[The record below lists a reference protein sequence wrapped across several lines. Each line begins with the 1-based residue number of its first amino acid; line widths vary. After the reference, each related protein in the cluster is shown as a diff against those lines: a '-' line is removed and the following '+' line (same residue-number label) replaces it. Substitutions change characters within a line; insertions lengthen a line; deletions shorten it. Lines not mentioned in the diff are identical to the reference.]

1 MRNLEAYF
9 LLNMEKFRLFRNSL
23 KKSQEEIPLFLSKG
37 IVKTR
42 LCLFALLFVIGQ
54 AACLAAPLNEVM
66 VLKIHLKD
74 GSAVTYE
81 LGEDARIQFENA
93 SMYFSSRNY
102 KFDIPLSDISLWT
115 YAREQASLGNIM
127 SDGIKINQQGDIISI
142 SGLEKDT
149 TVSFY
154 SVDGKEIYSA
164 RSVSDMLNV
173 SVGDWVSGTYIIN
186 AGKSTFK
193 FMKR

>member
-1 MRNLEAYF
+1 MRNPEAYF

-102 KFDIPLSDISLWT
+102 RFDIPLSDISL
-115 YAREQASLGNIM
+115 
-127 SDGIKINQQGDIISI
+127 
-142 SGLEKDT
+142 
-149 TVSFY
+149 
-154 SVDGKEIYSA
+154 
-164 RSVSDMLNV
+164 
-173 SVGDWVSGTYIIN
+173 
-186 AGKSTFK
+186 
-193 FMKR
+193 